1 MILQK
6 SLRSK
11 YCLTIGPSNVKESN
25 HVELLGITFDKHL
38 DFQKYIE
45 NLCSNANYKLHA
57 LRRIRKYLAV
67 EKAKLLGNVF
77 TNSQFNSASLIWM
90 FCQKTIYLK
99 VEKIHHKTLRIIHQ
113 SDASYRDLLKCNG
126 ITSFHQRHLQF
137 LLTEF
142 YKGTV
147 TTNPIFM

>member
-6 SLRSK
+6 SPRSK
-11 YCLTIGPSNVKESN
+11 YCLTIGPINVKESN
-25 HVELLGITFDKHL
+25 HVELLGITIDKHL

-57 LRRIRKYLAV
+57 LRRIKKYLAV

-77 TNSQFNSASLIWM
+77 TNSQFISAPLIWM
-90 FCQKTIYLK
+90 HCQKTLYLT
-99 VEKIHHKTLRIIHQ
+99 VVKIHHKTLRIIHQ
-113 SDASYRDLLKCNG
+113 SNASYRELLKYNG

-137 LLTEF
+137 LLMEF
-142 YKGTV
+142 YKSTL